1 MNKTLCLSLC
11 LLAGAATLS
20 AQQRSAVDQVN
31 PIIGTN
37 KMGHVF
43 PGACVPHGIVAL
55 SPDTDTIP
63 HNINGVYQPR
73 AYEYCADTSTKI
85 RRSSASATPTSAAP
99 ATPIWATS

>member
-63 HNINGVYQPR
+63 HNIDGVYQPR
-73 AYEYCADTSTKI
+73 AYEYCA
-85 RRSSASATPTSAAP
+85 
-99 ATPIWATS
+99 

>member
-37 KMGHVF
+37 KWDTF
-43 PGACVPHGIVAL
+43 SPVP
-55 SPDTDTIP
+55 
-63 HNINGVYQPR
+63 
-73 AYEYCADTSTKI
+73 AYRTESL
-85 RRSSASATPTSAAP
+85 R
-99 ATPIWATS
+99 